1 MCDMPKVSLC
11 VPCYNEEEN
20 LHKVYDKLT
29 QIMTTIPEYDYEIIF
44 EDNDSQDH
52 TQTLLRELASKDSR
66 VKVILNTRN
75 FGPAR
80 SGKNCCFNAS
90 GDVIISIAS
99 DLQNPPELI
108 PVFLKYWEQGY
119 KVVMGQKEKSEEDR
133 IKVYLRSIYYKIIK
147 HFSEIPQYEHMTGFG
162 AIDSSVY
169 QRIKDMGE
177 YEMSIRHIIAELG
190 YEVKLI
196 PYTQRERKHGKS
208 SYNVWRNFDFAVSS
222 LIYTSKAPIRLMTI
236 IGCFLSFFTLVFWGL
251 NVVRKIFCCRGFSS
265 EESSGRWG
273 LAFLGALQLFFTGL
287 LGEYLNVVFTKVS
300 KRPIVVEKERI
311 NFGD

>member
-20 LHKVYDKLT
+20 IYKVYEKLT
-29 QIMTTIPEYDYEIIF
+29 EIMATMPQYDYEIIF
-44 EDNDSQDH
+44 EDNDSKDH
-52 TQTLLRELASKDSR
+52 TQDLLRELAGKDTK

-99 DLQNPPELI
+99 DLQTPPEMI

-119 KVVMGQKEKSEEDR
+119 KIVMGQKEKSEEDR
-133 IKVYLRSIYYKIIK
+133 LKVYLRSVYYKIIK

-162 AIDSSVY
+162 AIDASVY
-169 QRIKDMGE
+169 QQIKDMGE

-190 YEVKLI
+190 YEVKLV

-208 SYNVWRNFDFAVSS
+208 SYNLWRNFDFAISS
-222 LIYTSKAPIRLMTI
+222 LIYTSKMPIRLMTI
-236 IGCFLSFFTLVFWGL
+236 IGCILSFFILILWAVS
-251 NVVRKIFCCRGFSS
+251 VVWKIFRCSS
-265 EESSGRWG
+265 PLKEKTNDRLG
-273 LAFLGALQLFFTGL
+273 LAFLGSLQLFFTGI
-287 LGEYLNVVFTKVS
+287 LGEYLGVVLIKVS
-300 KRPIVVEKERI
+300 NRPVVVEKERI
-311 NFGD
+311 NF

>member
-1 MCDMPKVSLC
+1 MSKKISLC

-20 LHKVYDKLT
+20 IYDVYEKLT
-29 QIMTTIPEYDYEIIF
+29 KIMSTMPEYDYEIIF
-44 EDNDSQDH
+44 EDNDSKDH
-52 TQTLLRELASKDSR
+52 TQDLLRELAGKDTK

-80 SGKNCCFNAS
+80 SGKNCCFSAS

-99 DLQNPPELI
+99 DLQTPPEMI

-119 KVVMGQKEKSEEDR
+119 KIVMGQKEKSEEDR
-133 IKVYLRSIYYKIIK
+133 LKVYLRSVYYKIIK

-162 AIDSSVY
+162 AIDASVY
-169 QRIKDMGE
+169 QQIKDMGE

-190 YEVKLI
+190 YEVKLV

-208 SYNVWRNFDFAVSS
+208 SYNLWRNFDFAISS
-222 LIYTSKAPIRLMTI
+222 LIYTSKMPIRLMTI
-236 IGCFLSFFTLVFWGL
+236 IGCLSSFFTLIFWGISIVQEIL
-251 NVVRKIFCCRGFSS
+251 RYPDSLAERRCSVR
-265 EESSGRWG
+265 G
-273 LAFLGALQLFFTGL
+273 LAFLGTLQLFFTGL
-287 LGEYLNVVFTKVS
+287 LGEYLSVVLTKVN

-311 NFGD
+311 NFGDK

>member
-1 MCDMPKVSLC
+1 MPKVSLC

-20 LHKVYDKLT
+20 IYKVYEKLT
-29 QIMTTIPEYDYEIIF
+29 EIMATMPQYDYEIIF
-44 EDNDSQDH
+44 EDNDSKDH
-52 TQTLLRELASKDSR
+52 TQDLLRELAGKDTK

-99 DLQNPPELI
+99 DLQTPPEMI

-119 KVVMGQKEKSEEDR
+119 KIVMGQKEKSEEGR
-133 IKVYLRSIYYKIIK
+133 LKVYLRSVYYKIIK

-162 AIDSSVY
+162 AIDVSVY
-169 QRIKDMGE
+169 QQIKDMGE

-190 YEVKLI
+190 YEVKLV

-208 SYNVWRNFDFAVSS
+208 SYNLWRNFDFAISS
-222 LIYTSKAPIRLMTI
+222 LIYTSKTPIRLMTI
-236 IGCFLSFFTLVFWGL
+236 IGCMLSFFILILWAVS
-251 NVVRKIFCCRGFSS
+251 VVWKIFRCSS
-265 EESSGRWG
+265 PLKEKTNGSFG
-273 LAFLGALQLFFTGL
+273 LAFFASLQLFFTGI
-287 LGEYLNVVFTKVS
+287 LGEYLSVVLTKVS
-300 KRPIVVEKERI
+300 NRPVVVEKERI
-311 NFGD
+311 NF

>member
-1 MCDMPKVSLC
+1 MQSPQRLSLIHI
-11 VPCYNEEEN
+11 
-20 LHKVYDKLT
+20 LST
-29 QIMTTIPEYDYEIIF
+29 MPEYDYEIIF
-44 EDNDSQDH
+44 EDNDSKDH
-52 TQTLLRELASKDSR
+52 TQDLLRELAGKDTK

-99 DLQNPPELI
+99 DLQTPPEMI

-119 KVVMGQKEKSEEDR
+119 KIVMGQKEKSEEDR
-133 IKVYLRSIYYKIIK
+133 LKVYLRSVYYKIIK

-162 AIDSSVY
+162 AIDASVY
-169 QRIKDMGE
+169 QQIKDMGE

-190 YEVKLI
+190 YEVKLV

-208 SYNVWRNFDFAVSS
+208 SYNLWRNFDFAISS
-222 LIYTSKAPIRLMTI
+222 LIYTSKMPIRLMTI
-236 IGCFLSFFTLVFWGL
+236 IGCLTSFFALIFWWISIVQGIL
-251 NVVRKIFCCRGFSS
+251 RYPDSSAERRCSVR
-265 EESSGRWG
+265 G
-273 LAFLGALQLFFTGL
+273 LAFLGTLQLFFTGL
-287 LGEYLNVVFTKVS
+287 LGEYLSVVLTKVN

-311 NFGD
+311 NFGDK